1 MTCGNKKQDTP
12 DVYLHIMKQSYA
24 FILRVALG
32 WAINCFILVVL
43 VANFIPLIKNASHR
57 NNDDQLRR
65 LDTSEFSGDT
75 IIDISFIAATHELSR
90 LDASDFTSLLDD
102 PASGDVAVMLGM
114 DGFIRK
120 ITAGDNDAAAERVAL
135 TEGMRPLVK
144 MVKNV
149 GCRDI

>member
-1 MTCGNKKQDTP
+1 M
-12 DVYLHIMKQSYA
+12 MKQSYA

-75 IIDISFIAATHELSR
+75 IIEISFIAATHELSR

-120 ITAGDNDAAAERVAL
+120 ITAGDNDATAGRVAL
-135 TEGMRPLVK
+135 TEGMRPIVK
-144 MVKNV
+144 MVKNI
-149 GCRDI
+149 GMS